1 MKYFT
6 PPSRVLPVALATLVL
21 AVTGCHRPLPEPGSP
36 AERLYAERCGN
47 CHRPYQPRSLTA
59 AMWQVQ
65 VAAMRRKIAAAGQP
79 PLTPDQD
86 REILEYLQR
95 NAGSQ

>member
-6 PPSRVLPVALATLVL
+6 PPFRLFLAVL
-21 AVTGCHRPLPEPGSP
+21 AAVAFAVAGCSRPLPEQGS
-36 AERLYAERCGN
+36 AAARLYTERCGN

-65 VAAMRRKIAAAGQP
+65 VAAMRQKIAAAGQP

-95 NAGSQ
+95 NAGQQ